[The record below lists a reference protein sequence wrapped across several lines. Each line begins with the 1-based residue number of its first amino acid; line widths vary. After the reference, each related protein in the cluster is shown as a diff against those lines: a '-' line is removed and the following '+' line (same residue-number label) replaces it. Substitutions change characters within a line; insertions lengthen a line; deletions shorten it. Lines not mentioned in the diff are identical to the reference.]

1 MYKDSSELT
10 ESQKEVYRFIKESF
24 YESGS
29 VPTLREICHYM
40 GWKAVGSAQSVIRA
54 LTEKKLIKKDPMKSR
69 GLQLTDAPGFRA
81 VPILGSAPAGIPL
94 EAIES
99 HEGDALVPQFI
110 RGPVFAIRVQ
120 GDSMQGAGIEDD
132 DLVIVR
138 QTSSVE
144 SGDIVVALLGGET
157 TIKRFLKKGKAVW
170 LYPENKKYK
179 PKKIE
184 DPSFRILGKVVG
196 LHRYWSVYQ

>member
-1 MYKDSSELT
+1 MNQDLVDLS
-10 ESQKEVYRFIKESF
+10 ESQRKVYKFIKESF

-40 GWKAVGSAQSVIRA
+40 GWKAVGSAQAVIRA

-69 GLQLTDAPGFRA
+69 GLQLVDAPGFRA
-81 VPILGSAPAGIPL
+81 VPILGSAPAGVPL

-99 HEGDALVPQFI
+99 HEGDALVPHFI
-110 RGPVFAIRVQ
+110 RGPVFAIRVK
-120 GDSMQGAGIEDD
+120 GDSMQNAGIQDE

-138 QTSSVE
+138 QCSSAE

-157 TIKRFLKKGKAVW
+157 TIKRFVRKGRSIW

-184 DPSFRILGKVVG
+184 DPAFRILGKVIG
-196 LHRYWSVYQ
+196 LHRYWSAYQ